1 VSAEMITNF
10 SGDEQR

>member
-1 VSAEMITNF
+1 MITNF